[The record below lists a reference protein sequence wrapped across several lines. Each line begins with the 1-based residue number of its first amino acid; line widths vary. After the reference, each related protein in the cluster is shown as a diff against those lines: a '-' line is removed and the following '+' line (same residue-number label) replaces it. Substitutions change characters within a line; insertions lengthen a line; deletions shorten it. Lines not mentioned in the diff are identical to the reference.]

1 MKKVP
6 PISAKEKAEPSPN
19 RYRDF
24 WPIMFASVV
33 FSGIL
38 CNYGYRGGMLE
49 SATHKEFSDIWWLYF
64 LACSVVLFAISIVTK
79 RLDRKWPWD
88 INFYQ
93 RAVWQVFCC
102 LFLPSLTVF
111 GVFVLFSDILSLSLR
126 GSTFLYIDVYIV
138 VLLLLIVNACYV
150 IAFYM
155 KQADSLLEK
164 LRLERNAWKEDGER
178 KNAAFA
184 KIAAEDKR
192 MVRSLKEE
200 LMVLQAQFET
210 YKDAVR
216 VKASSDKSP
225 GEDKVYLHKFGAT
238 TRRIKHIEI
247 ALFFMRDGVPW
258 FSLKNGEEYLA
269 TEKTLSEVQKVLG
282 DDFFVVKRSY
292 LINSKAIARC
302 VRRKD
307 KRLMLYL
314 RDKNNTE
321 ILGPVEPDENLEKR
335 ILNVVDIVAERKA

>member
-1 MKKVP
+1 
-6 PISAKEKAEPSPN
+6 
-19 RYRDF
+19 
-24 WPIMFASVV
+24 
-33 FSGIL
+33 
-38 CNYGYRGGMLE
+38 E
-49 SATHKEFSDIWWLYF
+49 SATHKEFLDIWLMYF
-64 LACSVVLFAISIVTK
+64 SACSVVLFAMSIVTK
-79 RLDRKWPWD
+79 RLDRKWPWVLA
-88 INFYQ
+88 FYA
-93 RAVWQVFCC
+93 RFVLQVICC
-102 LFLPSLTVF
+102 LFLLFMTIF
-111 GVFVLFSDILSLSLR
+111 GVFNLFSDILSLSLR

-138 VLLLLIVNACYV
+138 VLLLLFVNACYV

-164 LRLERNAWKEDGER
+164 LRLERNAWEEDGER

-200 LMVLQAQFET
+200 LLVLQAQFET

-216 VKASSDKSP
+216 MKASSDTSP

-292 LINSKAIARC
+292 LINSKA
-302 VRRKD
+302 
-307 KRLMLYL
+307 
-314 RDKNNTE
+314 
-321 ILGPVEPDENLEKR
+321 
-335 ILNVVDIVAERKA
+335 